1 MDEMTPS
8 SKTGIDETIL
18 LDQVQQ
24 ESVVE
29 LLQKV
34 IQIESTNP
42 PGNEIELARWLAEF
56 FREAGLEPE
65 ILEYEGNRANL
76 IFRIKGGG
84 ARPGLI
90 ISAHM
95 DTVPAGEIPWTFP
108 PFSGTLHEGR
118 IYGRGAADMKG
129 GLAAMAEAVAIL
141 ARSDVKFSGDLIVAF
156 TYDETHGLRGAKELV
171 DGGYLDGAGAIL
183 VSEPSTLDVF
193 IAEKGALWLK
203 CKAKGKTAHTSMPHL
218 GRNAIFEMARFLSK
232 LETEFSFGE
241 VEHPLL
247 GGPTL
252 TVGTIKG
259 GVTINVLPDICE
271 AEIDIRLVPGQD
283 YRKVVNDISTLA
295 GEHIDVELIDW
306 KEPVE
311 SDPDSDVVQLA
322 LEAVEEIT
330 DVPRAPKGV
339 SYFTDAAIIANRL
352 NIPMVNIG
360 PGDTEMTHQPD
371 ENVEANRLTEAV
383 KIFLLLATRYL
394 A

>member
-1 MDEMTPS
+1 M
-8 SKTGIDETIL
+8 
-18 LDQVQQ
+18 QQ
-24 ESVVE
+24 DSVVK

-34 IQIESTNP
+34 IQFETTNP
-42 PGNEIELARWLAEF
+42 PGNEIELANWLAEF
-56 FREAGLEPE
+56 FREAGLAPE
-65 ILEYEGNRANL
+65 LLEYAGNRANL
-76 IFRIKGGG
+76 IFRIKGSGS
-84 ARPGLI
+84 RPGLI

-95 DTVPAGEIPWTFP
+95 DTVPAGEVPWTFP

-129 GLAAMAEAVAIL
+129 GLAAMSEAVAIL
-141 ARSDVKFSGDLIVAF
+141 ARADAKLSGDVILAF

-183 VSEPSTLDVF
+183 ISEPSTLDVF
-193 IAEKGALWLK
+193 VAEKGALWLK
-203 CKAKGKTAHTSMPHL
+203 CTARGKTAHTSMPHL
-218 GRNAIFEMARFLSK
+218 GRNAIFEMTRFLSQ

-241 VEHPLL
+241 VEHHLL

-259 GVTINVLPDICE
+259 GVTINVLPDKCE

-283 YRKVVNDISTLA
+283 YLEIVNEVSTLA
-295 GEHIDVELIDW
+295 GEHIDVEIIDW

-311 SDPDSDVVQLA
+311 SDPDSEVVQLA

-330 DVPRAPKGV
+330 GLPRSPKGV
-339 SYFTDAAIIANRL
+339 SYYTDGAIIANRL
-352 NIPMVNIG
+352 KIPMVNIG
-360 PGDTEMTHQPD
+360 PADTGMTHQPD
-371 ENVEANRLTEAV
+371 ENVEAARLTEAV
-383 KIFLLLATRYL
+383 KIYLLLIVRYL